1 MFISVLTVFVTS
13 CFHHTAMPVPTLTV
27 EPSLSPVFAGEKVT
41 LTCVIQPSSGWTYE
55 WYKPWWFLTSET
67 NTYTISRATVSDQG
81 EYKCS
86 GVRKTNRKS
95 DNSNIVQ
102 FTVRGKVI
110 ILDFIKT

>member
-1 MFISVLTVFVTS
+1 MFISVLTVIFFTS

-41 LTCVIQPSSGWTYE
+41 LTCVIQPSGGWRYE
-55 WYKPWWFLTSET
+55 WYKGWRSLVPKS

-81 EYKCS
+81 EYKCL

-95 DNSNIVQ
+95 YYSNIVQ
-102 FTVRGKVI
+102 LTVRGKVI
-110 ILDFIKT
+110 FCLLI